1 MNKEEIYR
9 ELRRSLFRHNHAP
22 LIADCIA
29 LVLTGVFGI
38 AVSWLMQQLIDAASG
53 AEGARPLKEL
63 VILTGVMLIGFLTV
77 LLVDYIAQPCFIRRA
92 LRQYRETVFS
102 KLTGKSISSF
112 RQESTATYVS
122 ALTNDTTSVEQN
134 YLAALPMMTYMLV
147 SFFGALALMLWYSPL
162 MTAIAAGLTV
172 IPLAASLITGSRLA
186 PAEKQV
192 STRNKEFT
200 AAVSDCLNGFPVVKS
215 FRAEHEIMDL
225 FRRKNSDLEKDKFRR
240 LRIKAMV
247 EMIGN
252 ITGIIAQL
260 GVFLVGAYLALSGRG
275 LTAGI
280 VIAFVN
286 LMNNILTPI
295 AKIPELLAGRKAAL
309 GLIEKLSEAL
319 AGNRETGGN
328 EAPETLNTGIR
339 LENVSY
345 GYEKGKDVLRGVDA
359 FFEAG
364 KSYAVVGGSGSGK
377 STLLNLLM
385 AGSTDYRGAIRLDG
399 TELRDV
405 APDSLYGLM
414 SMIQQNVFVFDA
426 SIKDNVTMFR
436 DFPEGEL
443 DEAIAH
449 AHLSDLFRERGEE
462 YRCGENGS
470 GLSGGEKQRI
480 SIARSLLRKS
490 SVLLVD
496 EATAALDAETAYR
509 VSEDILDLDGV
520 TRIVVTHT
528 LEESLLKR
536 YDGILVLRNG
546 RIEEN
551 GSFDELM
558 AKNGYFRALYT
569 VAQ

>member
-1 MNKEEIYR
+1 MKQEEIYK
-9 ELRRSLFRHNHAP
+9 ELRRSLFRHNHAA

-29 LVLTGVFGI
+29 SVLVGFCGI

-53 AEGARPLKEL
+53 AEGARPLKDL
-63 VILTGVMLIGFLTV
+63 VLLTGVMLIGFLTV
-77 LLVDYIAQPCFIRRA
+77 MLVDYIAQPCFIRRA
-92 LRQYRETVFS
+92 LRQYRETVFQ

-134 YLAALPMMTYMLV
+134 YLACLPMMTYMLV
-147 SFFGALALMLWYSPL
+147 SFFGALGLMIWYSPL

-172 IPLAASLITGSRLA
+172 IPLVASLVTGSRLA
-186 PAEKQV
+186 PAEKLV
-192 STRNKEFT
+192 SNRNKEFT

-215 FRAEHEIMDL
+215 FRAEREIANL
-225 FRRKNSDLEKDKFRR
+225 FSGKNDDLEKDKFRR
-240 LRIKAMV
+240 LRIKMMV

-252 ITGIIAQL
+252 YTGIIAQL

-286 LMNNILTPI
+286 LMNNILNPI
-295 AKIPELLAGRKAAL
+295 AKIPALLAGRKAAL
-309 GLIEKLSEAL
+309 GLIDKLAEAL
-319 AGNRETGGN
+319 GDNRETGGT
-328 EAPETLNTGIR
+328 EAPESLNTGIR

-345 GYEKGKDVLRGVDA
+345 GYEEGKDVLRGVDA

-385 AGSTDYRGAIRLDG
+385 AGSTDYRGEIRLDG

-405 APDSLYGLM
+405 AADSLYALM
-414 SMIQQNVFVFDA
+414 SMVQQNVFVFDA

-436 DFPEGEL
+436 DFPKAEL

-449 AHLSDLFRERGEE
+449 AHLSELIGERGEE

-551 GSFDELM
+551 GRFEELM
-558 AKNGYFRALYT
+558 AKDGYFKALYT